1 MTKEEYAVQMA
12 TEMES
17 LHTFM
22 DAIGPYGEI
31 AIYVCIVVFIALL
44 IIPNNKEADTE
55 ADTVHPT
62 NEVLK
67 SLMLGEIYT
76 LEDTLVFNHID
87 KCPACH
93 ARYMKLI
100 S

>member
-44 IIPNNKEADTE
+44 IIPNNKEADTV
-55 ADTVHPT
+55 VHPT
-62 NEVLK
+62 DK
-67 SLMLGEIYT
+67 SLDILMHGSIYT